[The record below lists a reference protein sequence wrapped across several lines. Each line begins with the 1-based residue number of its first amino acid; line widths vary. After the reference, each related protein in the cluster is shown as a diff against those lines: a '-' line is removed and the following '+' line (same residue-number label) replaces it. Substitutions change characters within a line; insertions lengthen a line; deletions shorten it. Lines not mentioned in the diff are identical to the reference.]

1 MKFIDEYRIIIEEL
15 MKKDISFKV
24 NTENEMI
31 EFEGGVYVDVEEDD
45 YTDNVAVCYC
55 VGARLREAEF
65 DLKEVREVIDYVQ
78 EELDR
83 KWIANIIYK
92 ERDTWK
98 QHYTSV

>member
-1 MKFIDEYRIIIEEL
+1 
-15 MKKDISFKV
+15 
-24 NTENEMI
+24 MI

-83 KWIANIIYK
+83 K
-92 ERDTWK
+92 
-98 QHYTSV
+98 